1 VIDRVRSWLS
11 DNQTLVYFLAA
22 QASVLGAA
30 AISIIAY
37 SVRLETR
44 VSTLEVRGSP
54 HLAVIENRLTVL
66 ENQTMSNKERIE
78 RMVDKLTK

>member
-1 VIDRVRSWLS
+1 MIDRVRSWLS

-54 HLAVIENRLTVL
+54 PLAAIENRLTAL
-66 ENQTMSNKERIE
+66 ENQTESNKESIGRI
-78 RMVDKLTK
+78 VDKLTK